1 MNISTNIST
10 SSTPVTLSIAI
21 DEINKDASHFCAHL
35 RAETGDIYYQS
46 DVEDMITDLLSDCF
60 EQIAVE
66 LPRLLKDGS
75 DRNKSIDLSLIIKRA
90 QSRLVAVDNDRLIA
104 A

>member
-1 MNISTNIST
+1 MIIST

-21 DEINKDASHFCAHL
+21 DEISKDAKDLCNHL

-46 DVEDMITDLLSDCF
+46 DVEDLIADLLSDCF
-60 EQIAVE
+60 ERIAIE
-66 LPRLLKDGS
+66 LPTLLKNAS
-75 DRNKSIDLSLIIKRA
+75 DRSKSIDLSLIIKRA
-90 QSRLVAVDNDRLIA
+90 QSKLVAVDNDRLFA

>member
-1 MNISTNIST
+1 MNIST

-21 DEINKDASHFCAHL
+21 DEINKDAKDLCTHL

-46 DVEDMITDLLSDCF
+46 DVEDMISDLLSDCF
-60 EQIAVE
+60 EQIAVA

-75 DRNKSIDLSLIIKRA
+75 DRSKSIDLSMAIKRA
-90 QSRLVAVDNDRLIA
+90 QARLIAVDNNRIIA

>member
-1 MNISTNIST
+1 MKLST

-21 DEINKDASHFCAHL
+21 DEINKDARDLCSHL
-35 RAETGDIYYQS
+35 RKETGDIYYLS
-46 DVEDMITDLLSDCF
+46 DVEDTISDLLSDCF
-60 EQIAVE
+60 EQIAIE

-75 DRNKSIDLSLIIKRA
+75 DRSKSIDLSLIIKRA
-90 QSRLVAVDNDRLIA
+90 QSKLVAVDNDRLVA

>member
-1 MNISTNIST
+1 MKTST

-21 DEINKDASHFCAHL
+21 DEINKDAKDLCNHL

-46 DVEDMITDLLSDCF
+46 DIEDMISDLLSDCF
-60 EQIAVE
+60 EQIAIE

-75 DRNKSIDLSLIIKRA
+75 DRSKSIDLSLIIKRA
-90 QSRLVAVDNDRLIA
+90 QSKLVAVDNDRLFA

>member
-1 MNISTNIST
+1 MNIST

-21 DEINKDASHFCAHL
+21 DEIGKDAKDLCNHL

-46 DVEDMITDLLSDCF
+46 DVEDMIADLLSDCF

-66 LPRLLKDGS
+66 LPALLKNGS
-75 DRNKSIDLSLIIKRA
+75 DRSKSIDLNLIIKRA
-90 QSRLVAVDNDRLIA
+90 QSKLVAVDNDRLHFY
-104 A
+104 

>member
-1 MNISTNIST
+1 MNIST

-21 DEINKDASHFCAHL
+21 DEINADAKDLCAHL
-35 RAETGDIYYQS
+35 RNETGDIYYQS
-46 DVEDMITDLLSDCF
+46 DVEDTIADLLSDCF

-90 QSRLVAVDNDRLIA
+90 QSKLVAVDNDRLIA